1 MKDSDVQKIHNII
14 REITHKLERLNIS
27 EKYENALNAYLQE
40 GFIHSRCR
48 NYADEIIEGIREVVK
63 YAFNNGGDKKAF
75 GNARKTIKNCCKAV
89 MKLTTVNPKAL
100 SQSDEVYERVAR
112 KINQHKEKVDKTATG
127 GLKQRLNNTIEGIA
141 AAEKFGLIS
150 TNVLQEEFVSADGS
164 VNPKKLESIV
174 EDGTW
179 ESIYDLS
186 SKTAEDHF
194 NKILRKINFIRDCIV
209 CGKDTLREKREGLN
223 KEIENI
229 CAAIRNWSKLGEI
242 VRVREEIKNTER
254 DALDLLIEV
263 IRSEVLEAIE
273 IIRLETAKLSD
284 GAIKNLY
291 SNLIKYFDDYCKG
304 NFYYL
309 HYLIEGGEDGLDRE
323 AHMMIIRSP
332 ATIGDTELKKL
343 EELVVKI
350 RNIEEVKKKIK
361 KKINKIRINVNTEQ
375 V

>member
-1 MKDSDVQKIHNII
+1 MKGII
-14 REITHKLERLNIS
+14 GEIIDKFEELGITGS
-27 EKYENALNAYLQE
+27 KYVKALNTYIQDD
-40 GFIHSRCR
+40 FDYPRCKQ
-48 NYADEIIEGIREVVK
+48 YADEIIEGIREVVK

-75 GNARKTIKNCCKAV
+75 GDARKTIKNSCKAI

-100 SQSDEVYERVAR
+100 SQSDAVYERVAR
-112 KINQHKEKVDKTATG
+112 QIDQYKEKVDKSATEA
-127 GLKQRLNNTIEGIA
+127 LKQRLNNTIEGIA

-150 TNVLQEEFVSADGS
+150 TNVQQKEFVSADGS
-164 VNPKKLESIV
+164 VNPEKLKSIV

-209 CGKDTLREKREGLN
+209 YGKDVLSAKGGALN
-223 KEIENI
+223 KEIEKI
-229 CAAIRNWSKLGEI
+229 CTEIINWSNFGEI
-242 VRVREEIKNTER
+242 VQVRRVIKNTET
-254 DALDLLIEV
+254 DDLDLLIEV
-263 IRSEVLEAIE
+263 ISSKVLEDIE
-273 IIRLETAKLSD
+273 IIQREIYRLPEGEIKKLYND
-284 GAIKNLY
+284 
-291 SNLIKYFDDYCKG
+291 LIKYFDDYCKG

-309 HYLIEGGEDGLDRE
+309 HYLIEGGEDGLDWE

-343 EELVVKI
+343 EESVDKI

-361 KKINKIRINVNTEQ
+361 KKIKKIRINVNAEQ

>member
-1 MKDSDVQKIHNII
+1 MEGII
-14 REITHKLERLNIS
+14 GEIIDKFEKLGITG
-27 EKYENALNAYLQE
+27 KYVNALNTYIQDD
-40 GFIHSRCR
+40 FDYPRCKQ
-48 NYADEIIEGIREVVK
+48 YADEIIEGIREVVK

-75 GNARKTIKNCCKAV
+75 GDARKTIKNSCKAI

-100 SQSDEVYERVAR
+100 SQSDAVYERVAR
-112 KINQHKEKVDKTATG
+112 QIDQYKEKVDKSATEA
-127 GLKQRLNNTIEGIA
+127 LKQRLNNTIDGIA

-150 TNVLQEEFVSADGS
+150 TNVQQKEFVSADGS
-164 VNPKKLESIV
+164 VNPEKLKSIV

-291 SNLIKYFDDYCKG
+291 SDLIKYFDDYCKG

-309 HYLIEGGEDGLDRE
+309 HYLIEGGEDGLDWE

-343 EELVVKI
+343 KELVDKI

-361 KKINKIRINVNTEQ
+361 KKIKKIRINVNTEQ

>member
-1 MKDSDVQKIHNII
+1 MEDRDVQKMRNII
-14 REITHKLERLNIS
+14 CEITHKLERLNIS
-27 EKYENALNAYLQE
+27 VKYENALKAYWQE

-48 NYADEIIEGIREVVK
+48 KYADKIIEGIREVVK
-63 YAFNNGGDKKAF
+63 YVFNNGGDKKAF
-75 GNARKTIKNCCKAV
+75 GDARKTIKNCCKAI

-100 SQSDEVYERVAR
+100 SQSDAVYERVAR
-112 KINQHKEKVDKTATG
+112 QIDQYKEKVDKSATEA
-127 GLKQRLNNTIEGIA
+127 LKQRLNNTIEGIA

-150 TNVLQEEFVSADGS
+150 TNVQQKEFVSADGS
-164 VNPKKLESIV
+164 VNPEKLESIV

-186 SKTAEDHF
+186 SKTAEEHF

-229 CAAIRNWSKLGEI
+229 CAAIRNWLKLGEI

-291 SNLIKYFDDYCKG
+291 SDLIKYFDDYCKG

-309 HYLIEGGEDGLDRE
+309 HYLIEGGEDGLDWE

-343 EELVVKI
+343 DELVDKI

-361 KKINKIRINVNTEQ
+361 KKIKKIRINVNAEQ

>member
-1 MKDSDVQKIHNII
+1 MEGII
-14 REITHKLERLNIS
+14 GEIIDKFEKLGITG
-27 EKYENALNAYLQE
+27 KYVNALNTYIQDD
-40 GFIHSRCR
+40 FDYPRCKQ
-48 NYADEIIEGIREVVK
+48 YADEIIEGIREVVK

-164 VNPKKLESIV
+164 VNPEKLKSIV

-209 CGKDTLREKREGLN
+209 YGKDVLSAKGGALN
-223 KEIENI
+223 
-229 CAAIRNWSKLGEI
+229 
-242 VRVREEIKNTER
+242 EEIKNICTEIINWSNFGEIVQVR
-254 DALDLLIEV
+254 RVIKNTETDDLDLLIEV
-263 IRSEVLEAIE
+263 ISSEVLEDIE
-273 IIRLETAKLSD
+273 IIQRETNRLPEGEIKKLY
-284 GAIKNLY
+284 GALMGKLNESYL
-291 SNLIKYFDDYCKG
+291 K

-309 HYLIEGGEDGLDRE
+309 HCLTGDGFGWKK
-323 AHMMIIRSP
+323 HMKIIQSP
-332 ATIGDTELKKL
+332 ATIGDTEL
-343 EELVVKI
+343 EELK
-350 RNIEEVKKKIK
+350 RFVKKIEDIENVKG
-361 KKINKIRINVNTEQ
+361 KINDMIKNIRANMNAEQ

>member
-164 VNPKKLESIV
+164 VNPKKS
-174 EDGTW
+174 
-179 ESIYDLS
+179 
-186 SKTAEDHF
+186 F
-194 NKILRKINFIRDCIV
+194 
-209 CGKDTLREKREGLN
+209 
-223 KEIENI
+223 
-229 CAAIRNWSKLGEI
+229 
-242 VRVREEIKNTER
+242 
-254 DALDLLIEV
+254 
-263 IRSEVLEAIE
+263 
-273 IIRLETAKLSD
+273 
-284 GAIKNLY
+284 
-291 SNLIKYFDDYCKG
+291 
-304 NFYYL
+304 
-309 HYLIEGGEDGLDRE
+309 
-323 AHMMIIRSP
+323 
-332 ATIGDTELKKL
+332 
-343 EELVVKI
+343 
-350 RNIEEVKKKIK
+350 
-361 KKINKIRINVNTEQ
+361 Q
-375 V
+375 

>member
-209 CGKDTLREKREGLN
+209 YGKDVLSAKGGALN
-223 KEIENI
+223 EEIKNI
-229 CAAIRNWSKLGEI
+229 CTEIINWSNFGEI
-242 VRVREEIKNTER
+242 VQVRRVIKNTER
-254 DALDLLIEV
+254 DDLDLLIDV
-263 IRSEVLEAIE
+263 ISSEVLEDIE
-273 IIRLETAKLSD
+273 IIQRETNRLPEGEIKKLY
-284 GAIKNLY
+284 GALMGKLNESYL
-291 SNLIKYFDDYCKG
+291 K

-309 HYLIEGGEDGLDRE
+309 HCLTGDGFGWKK
-323 AHMMIIRSP
+323 HMKIIQSP
-332 ATIGDTELKKL
+332 VTIGATEL
-343 EELVVKI
+343 EELNSFV
-350 RNIEEVKKKIK
+350 
-361 KKINKIRINVNTEQ
+361 NKIGDIEKVKEKIDRKMREIRANMNAEQ